1 MNRYATECKIKLNIQ
16 GRDRGR
22 GRGSMA
28 QQFVEQNI
36 DKHYRFQR
44 SLSRI
49 QSFILYCVTIVFNEK
64 KKREMGIKQR
74 NSAEVERVRMMS
86 V

>member
-16 GRDRGR
+16 GRGR
-22 GRGSMA
+22 GRGSKA

-64 KKREMGIKQR
+64 KREMGIKQR